1 MTVEIISVGTEILL
15 GNIVNTNAN
24 YLAKKCAEI
33 GLNHYYQVA
42 VGDNEERLSE
52 TLKTALSRSDI
63 IILTGGLGPTK
74 DDLTKEVTAKVTG
87 RKLVEDLPTRHY
99 IKELLEKRLPNKI
112 SENNWKQAL
121 VIEGCQIIK
130 NDNGTAP
137 GLIVKTG
144 DEKHIILLPGPP
156 KELIPMFEKDIN
168 PYLRGLT
175 PGILHSV
182 MVKICGVGE
191 SMAETMIE
199 DLIEGQNNPTI
210 APYAKPGEVH
220 FRITAKADTLEKGEE
235 ILAPVVEELKNRFGN
250 YVYSIKEEENL
261 EDVIVAKLLEHNLTL
276 TTAESCTGGMAAARL
291 VNVSGVS
298 GCFKEGF
305 ITYSNEAKIDK
316 LSVSPETLE
325 AFGAVS
331 PETAKEMAAGAMKNT
346 NSQASIAITGIAGPD
361 GGTIDKP
368 VGLVY
373 IGIGL
378 QDEIKVYPCNF
389 YGNREKVRENAVVYA
404 LNQLRLNLLTYY
416 N

>member
-33 GLNHYYQVA
+33 GLNHYYQAA

-52 TLKTALSRSDI
+52 TLKTALSRSDT

-87 RKLVEDLPTRHY
+87 NNLVEDLPTRQY

-137 GLIVKTG
+137 GLIVKTKEG
-144 DEKHIILLPGPP
+144 KHIILLPGPP
-156 KELIPMFEKDIN
+156 KELIPMFEKDIA

-182 MVKICGVGE
+182 MVKICGIGE

-220 FRITAKADTLEKGEE
+220 FRITAKADTLEEGEV
-235 ILAPVVEELKNRFGN
+235 IVAPVVEELKKRFGN

-276 TTAESCTGGMAAARL
+276 TTAESCTGGLAAARL

-316 LSVSPETLE
+316 LSVSPHTLE
-325 AFGAVS
+325 TFGAVS

-361 GGTIDKP
+361 GGSKEKP

-378 QDEIKVYPCNF
+378 HEEIKVYPCNF